1 MAEDIVA
8 RLVLQG
14 QQYFSTIN
22 QAGQRTQKF
31 QKDTQQGF
39 KSVTGVIQTAT
50 KALVAF
56 GAAGIARQIARMIN
70 DTARRGDELLKLS
83 QRTGLTVEALNGLT
97 QAAALA
103 DVSQEQLSVGLRQL
117 SKNLLDTTR
126 GTGEAKE
133 SFKAMGIGG
142 KEAADLLKTPDT
154 AFLEIADRLAK
165 IPDVSVRA
173 AEAMRIVGRSGA
185 EMLPLLNQGR
195 AAIEEQIKAQ
205 QRLRPITTEQA
216 KAAEAYNDSL
226 TNLQFAFEGLLQRG
240 IGPLLPHLTA
250 VVEAFTQL
258 VALDIDGF
266 NERIAAMTGEFNVF
280 RGVASLL
287 NSVNTLMKDLAA
299 SAAITFELIANPQNY
314 KEIMKLAEEI
324 DKEIREEANRRQSQ
338 LFPEATGG
346 KPRDFSAKPLPT
358 APIDT
363 LPTVTVNEQKKSAEL
378 QSLIN
383 LREARI
389 KLIQA
394 EEQGLEVPTDRVRI
408 LQEEIALLQEQVT
421 IQKEIEAANATGQE
435 RAVDETVL
443 LTAQVEK
450 EARLKEIQQER
461 VDLFKKLSA
470 EEQEILGAEAQ
481 HEARMQQV
489 LILQQA
495 QHALTQKEAD
505 LQRAIAQA
513 GDDQAVVRGGQIS
526 LLQARAEFL
535 QKENE
540 LYGESVARNKELRD
554 LAQQTNDIRAEG
566 QRLEQEALG
575 RGIVSGASADI
586 ERQLSEKQRAVRDAE
601 QQLQLG
607 SIARGQTIEQ
617 QRTREIQLIDAKLAL
632 LQEEQRLGFISTEQA
647 DNQRELLVT
656 QFSNA
661 SNPRGFL
668 EGWREAFKQ
677 FSGDAEG
684 AFGLAQTL
692 ARQFTT
698 GIQTITSSIFQNV
711 FDQLEASTLS
721 WKSALQTIPN
731 ILQQITSQLIG
742 MAIAQGVA
750 SAIGGGLSGLFGGG
764 GGAQGALNAQARGG
778 LNANLFGPGFASG
791 GSFMV
796 GGPSG
801 TDRTPV
807 SFLAS
812 RGERVTVETPDQQ
825 RRGGMVV
832 NIINNAGVDI
842 SQQERQTPNGNVL
855 DVMIDRRV
863 RRVNRQEFGLNHK
876 PGRVG

>member
-1 MAEDIVA
+1 MAEDIVS

-39 KSVTGVIQTAT
+39 KNVSGAIQTAT

-56 GAAGIARQIARMIN
+56 GAAAIARQIGRLIN
-70 DTARRGDELLKLS
+70 DTARLGDELAKMS
-83 QRTGLTVEALNGLT
+83 QRTGLSVEFLNGFVQTAGVADVEAQSLAVGIRTLN
-97 QAAALA
+97 
-103 DVSQEQLSVGLRQL
+103 
-117 SKNLLDTTR
+117 KNLLDMTQ
-126 GTGEAKE
+126 GTGEAKD
-133 SFKAMGIGG
+133 SFEAMGISAKDAG
-142 KEAADLLKTPDT
+142 DLLKTPEDS
-154 AFLEIADRLAK
+154 LLKVLDLLSR
-165 IPDVSVRA
+165 IPDASRRGAVAQELLGRA
-173 AEAMRIVGRSGA
+173 GTDW
-185 EMLPLLNQGR
+185 LPLINQGTD
-195 AAIEEQIKAQ
+195 AIKRQIAEFQK
-205 QRLRPITTEQA
+205 LRPITAEQA
-216 KAAEAYNDSL
+216 KAAEEYNDSITAL
-226 TNLQFAFEGLLQRG
+226 TFAFEGFLQKG
-240 IGPLLPHLTA
+240 LGPVLPSLTQF
-250 VVEAFTQL
+250 VKLMTEL
-258 VALDIDGF
+258 VALDFDSLGF
-266 NERIAAMTGEFNVF
+266 RMGTVF
-280 RGVASLL
+280 QDLGQSL
-287 NSVNTLMKDLAA
+287 KLAA
-299 SAAITFELIANPQNY
+299 ELIADPLNFEATLKKY
-314 KEIMKLAEEI
+314 EEQ
-324 DKEIREEANRRQSQ
+324 DKKFTEERRKR
-338 LFPEATGG
+338 FAGPEAFT
-346 KPRDFSAKPLPT
+346 PPAE
-358 APIDT
+358 T
-363 LPTVTVNEQKKSAEL
+363 LPTVTVTEQKKSAEL

-421 IQKEIEAANATGQE
+421 IQKEIEAANTTGKE

-450 EARLKEIQQER
+450 EARLKEIQNER
-461 VDLFKKLSA
+461 VELFKKLSA

-495 QHALTQKEAD
+495 RQDLTQKEAE

-513 GDDQAVVRGGQIS
+513 GDDEAVIRGGQIS
-526 LLQARAEFL
+526 ILKARSEYL

-540 LYGESVARNKELRD
+540 IYGESVARNKELRD
-554 LAQQTNDIRAEG
+554 LAQQINDIRAQG
-566 QRLEQEALG
+566 QRIEQESLG
-575 RGIVSGASADI
+575 RGIVQGATADI
-586 ERQLSEKQRAVRDAE
+586 ARQLSEKQRAVRDAE
-601 QQLQLG
+601 QQIAVG
-607 SIARGQTIEQ
+607 SIARNQTIEQ

-632 LQEEQRLGFISTEQA
+632 LQEEQRLGLISTEQA
-647 DNQRELLVT
+647 DNQTEILVT

-668 EGWREAFKQ
+668 EGWRDAFKQ

-698 GIQTITSSIFQNV
+698 GIQTLTSSIFQNL
-711 FDQLEASTLS
+711 FDQLENGTIS
-721 WKSALQTIPN
+721 WRSALETIPN

-750 SAIGGGLSGLFGGG
+750 SAIGGGFGGFFGGG
-764 GGAQGALNAQARGG
+764 APGATPNATARGALNP
-778 LNANLFGPGFASG
+778 NLFGPGFASG

-807 SFLAS
+807 SFMAS

-825 RRGGMVV
+825 RRGGMTV
-832 NIINNAGVDI
+832 NIYNNAGVNI
-842 SQQERQTPNGNVL
+842 QQEERQTPNGRELNVY
-855 DVMIDRRV
+855 IARQV
-863 RRVNRQEFGLNHK
+863 RTVNRHEFGLAPK